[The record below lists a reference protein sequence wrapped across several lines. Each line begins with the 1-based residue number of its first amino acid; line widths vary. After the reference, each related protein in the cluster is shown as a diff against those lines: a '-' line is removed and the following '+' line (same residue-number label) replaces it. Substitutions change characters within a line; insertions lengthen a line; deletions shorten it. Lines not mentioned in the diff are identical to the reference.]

1 MSISNLFIWEP
12 IACIA
17 SVFVGL
23 GSKERSRNGILPAQN
38 WGESGNSL
46 PLNPTKTLA
55 THAREL
61 TPDPTVLAEQWQVE
75 VALLCL

>member
-1 MSISNLFIWEP
+1 MSKV
-12 IACIA
+12 ACVP
-17 SVFVGL
+17 SVSVGL

-46 PLNPTKTLA
+46 PLNPTKMLA
-55 THAREL
+55 MRAREL

-75 VALLCL
+75 KVALLCL